1 LNSRTGHFEP
11 IAREGLIILMIP
23 AFLSFMAWWFG
34 FFVLSL
40 FFLIVAVAVGFF
52 FRNPERVSNSD
63 EASLLSPAD
72 GVVMEITE
80 NATGPCLVQTS
91 LTRISVFMSVFNVHV
106 NRWPFSGVVE
116 NMAHRTGKFL
126 DARDPSS
133 SILNENN
140 SIVVKTDY
148 GPIEIVQIAGK
159 IARRI
164 VWWVRVGDPAI
175 KGARFGLIKFGS
187 RVDVYLPKTFLV
199 CTTVGSKVRSGITV
213 IAQLKSATDQ

>member
-1 LNSRTGHFEP
+1 MNSRTGHFEP

-23 AFLSFMAWWFG
+23 AFLSFTAWWFG
-34 FFVLSL
+34 FFGLSL

-91 LTRISVFMSVFNVHV
+91 LTKISVFMSVFNVHV

-116 NMAHRTGKFL
+116 NMAHRPGQFL

-213 IAQLKSATDQ
+213 IAQLKSVTDQ

>member
-11 IAREGLIILMIP
+11 IAREGLIILLIP

-34 FFVLSL
+34 FSGLSL

-63 EASLLSPAD
+63 EAGLLSPAD

-80 NATGPCLVQTS
+80 NVTGPCLIQTS
-91 LTRISVFMSVFNVHV
+91 LTRISVFMSVFNVHI

-116 NMAHRTGKFL
+116 NVVHRPGQFL

-187 RVDVYLPKTFLV
+187 RVDVYLPNNFLV
-199 CTTVGSKVRSGITV
+199 CTSVGSKVKSGITV
-213 IAQLKSATDQ
+213 IAQLKSASDQ

>member
-1 LNSRTGHFEP
+1 
-11 IAREGLIILMIP
+11 MIP
-23 AFLSFMAWWFG
+23 ALLSFMAWWFG
-34 FFVLSL
+34 FFGLSL

-116 NMAHRTGKFL
+116 EMSHRPGQFL
-126 DARDPSS
+126 DARNPSS

-187 RVDVYLPKTFLV
+187 RVDVYLPKTFHV
-199 CTTVGSKVRSGITV
+199 CATVGSKVRAGITV